1 MAAEPDRW
9 QRFTA
14 VAGIVSVLLVGVG
27 LVLTNDFNRDQLAL
41 QQTTAQQQQD
51 LALKGQRAERFIRAV
66 DQLGQEGDN
75 KLGIRLGG
83 IYALEALM
91 KEFST
96 DQNVVTEVL
105 CAFVRS
111 HAPWREEDK
120 AIPDAQ
126 PDVRAAMTVLG
137 RRPDPDRHAPLDL
150 SNTALGLEDFNL
162 PGASFRDVDLSVSN
176 FNDAKLPRADLR
188 GSDVSQAYLK
198 RADLRDAD
206 LTGVDLTSTSLR
218 ATNLTGASLRNVNFA
233 KADLTGAD
241 LSGADLA
248 AISGSLTD
256 AQLSCVKT
264 DAATRLPTGLNAP
277 PADAWRQPRCAVE
290 R

>member
-1 MAAEPDRW
+1 
-9 QRFTA
+9 
-14 VAGIVSVLLVGVG
+14 
-27 LVLTNDFNRDQLAL
+27 
-41 QQTTAQQQQD
+41 
-51 LALKGQRAERFIRAV
+51 V

-75 KLGIRLGG
+75 ELGIRLGG

-111 HAPWREEDK
+111 HAPWRDEDEV
-120 AIPDAQ
+120 IPNAQ
-126 PDVRAAMTVLG
+126 ADVRAAMTVLG
-137 RRPDPDRHAPLDL
+137 RRPAPDTHAPLDL
-150 SNTALGLEDFNL
+150 SNTALGLKDFNL
-162 PGASFRDVDLSVSN
+162 PSASFRDVDLSVSN
-176 FNDAKLPRADLR
+176 LTDAKLPRADLR
-188 GSDVSQAYLK
+188 GSDVSRAFLE
-198 RADLRDAD
+198 RADLRGAD

-218 ATNLTGASLRNVNFA
+218 AANLTGANLRSVNFT

-241 LSGADLA
+241 ISGADLA
-248 AISGSLTD
+248 AIPGSLTD

-277 PADAWRQPRCAVE
+277 PADAWQQPRCVVE